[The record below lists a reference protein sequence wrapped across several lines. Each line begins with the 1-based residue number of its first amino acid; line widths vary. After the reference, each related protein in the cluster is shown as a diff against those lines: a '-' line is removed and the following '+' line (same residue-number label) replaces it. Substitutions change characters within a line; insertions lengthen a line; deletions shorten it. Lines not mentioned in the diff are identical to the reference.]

1 MSEVP
6 APIAQV
12 SATVLAN
19 RRVGAYHQLTLD
31 AAEIAVAA
39 RPGQFVALAVG
50 GSTSSLLLRRSFSIH
65 RTRPETDGSVEI
77 VVADAGPG
85 THWITALAPQAQVD
99 VLGPLGRGFPL
110 PARPGSA
117 VLIGGGYGSA
127 PMLWLADVLR
137 GNGIEVHHILGAATA
152 DRLFG
157 VDLVAPEDGLIVTT
171 DDGSQGQRGRVT
183 DPLTELL
190 HRTGAATIYACG
202 PMPMLAAVTGV
213 AQAHG
218 ATAYVAVEEAMACGI
233 GVCMTCVLPV
243 RGGDGITSMTRSC
256 TDGPIF
262 DGGSVRWEAIANG
275 RVAVPSDALGAPAG
289 TR

>member
-19 RRVGAYHQLTLD
+19 RRVGAYHQITLD

-99 VLGPLGRGFPL
+99 MLGPLGRGFPL
-110 PARPGSA
+110 PASPGAA

-152 DRLFG
+152 
-157 VDLVAPEDGLIVTT
+157 IVTT

-243 RGGDGITSMTRSC
+243 RGGDGITRMTRSC

-262 DGGSVRWEAIANG
+262 EGGSVRWEAIANG